1 MSYKL
6 GILDQSPIY
15 PNHSAF
21 EALQETIKLA
31 KLAEKWGYE
40 RFWVSEHHQTEQ
52 LAGASPEVLIS
63 YLLAQTKT
71 IRVGSGGV
79 LLQHYSPYKVVENFH
94 VLSNL
99 APGRVDLGIGK
110 SPGGLPL
117 STRALQY
124 GTLNDGKDF
133 GERFSL
139 LKKLVSQ
146 SVEESHPLAGVKA
159 TPLPKIKPETYL
171 LGASKESAKLAATYE
186 TSFVFGNFFNSNRGD
201 LEEASKIYRT
211 VFPNGRFILGVA
223 VIAHPSQ
230 ETAEQLA
237 KNYKKIVL
245 VHLKS
250 GRTVKLG
257 TREQAELFGNQTGEA
272 FEIEEQETDIIS
284 GTPSYVK
291 GVLDDLHQ
299 KYGVDEFILH
309 TPILKEK
316 ERVQSFELLSPFNV
330 PVSHA

>member
-15 PNHSAF
+15 PNTTAS

-31 KLAEKWGYE
+31 KLAEEWGYE
-40 RFWVSEHHQTEQ
+40 RFWVSEHHHTDQ

-63 YLLAQTKT
+63 HLLAQTKT
-71 IRVGSGGV
+71 IRIGSGGV

-133 GERFSL
+133 DERFSL
-139 LKKLVSQ
+139 LKKLIANI
-146 SVEESHPLAGVKA
+146 VEDSHSLAGIKA
-159 TPLPKIKPETYL
+159 TPLPSIPPETYL

-186 TSFVFGNFFNSNRGD
+186 TSFVYGNFFNSNPSD
-201 LEEASKIYRT
+201 LEEAARLYRS
-211 VFPNGRFILGVA
+211 VFPTGRFILGVA
-223 VIAHPSQ
+223 VIAHPSK
-230 ETAEQLA
+230 EIAEQLA
-237 KNYKKIVL
+237 ENFKKLVL

-250 GRTVKLG
+250 GRTVKVG
-257 TREQAELFGNQTGEA
+257 TREQAELFGNQSGEL
-272 FEIEEQETDIIS
+272 FEIEEQETDIIA
-284 GTPSYVK
+284 GTPSFVK
-291 GVLDDLHQ
+291 EALNDLYQ
-299 KYGVDEFILH
+299 KYDVDEFILH

-316 ERVQSFELLSPFNV
+316 ERVQSFELLSPLDVSISNV
-330 PVSHA
+330 

>member
-15 PNHSAF
+15 PNTSAF

-31 KLAEKWGYE
+31 KLADEWGYD
-40 RFWVSEHHQTEQ
+40 RYWVSEHHHTEQ
-52 LAGASPEVLIS
+52 LAGSSPEVLIS
-63 YLLAQTKT
+63 HLLAQTKT

-117 STRALQY
+117 STKALQY

-133 GERFSL
+133 AERFSL
-139 LKKLVSQ
+139 LIKLIAN
-146 SVEESHPLAGVKA
+146 SVEDSHSLAGIKA
-159 TPLPKIKPETYL
+159 TPLPSIKPEVYL
-171 LGASKESAKLAATYE
+171 LGASKESARLAATYE
-186 TSFVFGNFFNSNRGD
+186 TSFVYGNFFNSNRSE
-201 LEEASKIYRT
+201 LEEAARLYRS
-211 VFPNGRFILGVA
+211 VFPNGRLILGVA
-223 VIAHPSQ
+223 VFAHPSQ
-230 ETAEQLA
+230 EIAEQLA

-245 VHLKS
+245 IHLKS
-250 GRTVKLG
+250 GRTVKVV
-257 TREQAELFGNQTGEA
+257 TREQAELFGNQSGEA
-272 FEIEEQETDIIS
+272 FEIEEQETDIIA
-284 GTPSYVK
+284 GTPSFVK
-291 GVLDDLHQ
+291 GAINDLHNN
-299 KYGVDEFILH
+299 YGIDEFILH

-316 ERVQSFELLSPFNV
+316 ERVQSFELLSPLNV
-330 PVSHA
+330 PVSNV